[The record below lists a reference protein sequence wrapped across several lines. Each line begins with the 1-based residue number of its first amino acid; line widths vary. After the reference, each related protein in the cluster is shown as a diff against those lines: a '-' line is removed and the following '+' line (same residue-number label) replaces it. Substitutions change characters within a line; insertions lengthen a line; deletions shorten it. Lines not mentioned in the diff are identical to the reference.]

1 MKKSCGFLESFSMH
15 AKRAE
20 GQRIS
25 EWLKSMETFSF
36 HNCIQTI
43 ELTTTIKEFQTRE
56 RVTLCI
62 IGENQTRKI
71 KTLPDTNNQSMNHSG
86 SAYLTVFNN
95 GFHLFRNNEPSERL
109 LHQVVQSGQA
119 FDQLG

>member
-25 EWLKSMETFSF
+25 EWLKAMETFSF

-56 RVTLCI
+56 RVTPSHNWEEPTK
-62 IGENQTRKI
+62 ENQNLARLK
-71 KTLPDTNNQSMNHSG
+71 QSI
-86 SAYLTVFNN
+86 
-95 GFHLFRNNEPSERL
+95 NESIRDNL
-109 LHQVVQSGQA
+109 LDSFQEWFSPVPGQRA
-119 FDQLG
+119 L